1 MAGMGADIYMRHP
14 ALVKDNSS
22 SRTINQS
29 ILTSTGYEPGFAQLS
44 LENISDS

>member
-1 MAGMGADIYMRHP
+1 MAGMGPDIYTRHSAP
-14 ALVKDNSS
+14 VKDNSL

-44 LENISDS
+44 LENISYS